1 MNRALRAA
9 TTGVLLLSPVA
20 LTACSA
26 GQVTQTATQDRDKT
40 GAMAD
45 LGDLALRDVR
55 LAYPINGVY
64 QQGGDARL
72 VMAVANSAEVD
83 DTLLSITGEG
93 FEGVEVVQSST
104 AGAAAAPSGSGG
116 SAEPGAV
123 DITVPAESNVY
134 IGGDGPVVTLTGLTE
149 ELTPALALPVTLTFE
164 RAGEVTIDA
173 LVGTSQIDLPR
184 GEAFDF
190 HEGEEGPEEAA
201 RERET
206 GGGDATD
213 GAAEP
218 SGEAANENEQESGT
232 GNG

>member
-1 MNRALRAA
+1 MNRALRAV

-55 LAYPINGVY
+55 LAYPVNGVY

-72 VMAVANSAEVD
+72 VMAVANGSEVD
-83 DTLLSITGEG
+83 DTLLSISGEG

-104 AGAAAAPSGSGG
+104 AGAAAAPTGE
-116 SAEPGAV
+116 AQPGQV
-123 DITVPAESNVY
+123 SIPVPAESNVY
-134 IGGDGPVVTLTGLTE
+134 IGGDGPVVTLTGLAE
-149 ELTPALALPVTLTFE
+149 ELTPALTLPITLTFE

-173 LVGTSQIDLPR
+173 LLGVSQIDLPR
-184 GEAFDF
+184 GEDLDF
-190 HEGEEGPEEAA
+190 HEGEEGPDEAA

-218 SGEAANENEQESGT
+218 SGEAANEEERESGT